1 MSVSAL
7 ALVLT
12 LLCALA
18 WSGFDLG
25 RKALV
30 AKIDPVP
37 ILVLLTVGQT
47 PLFLVWTLVDGWP
60 RLQAGYW
67 APALASVA
75 LNVVANLAF
84 IYAFK
89 LAPISLTIPLLSL
102 TPALTALLA
111 VPMLGELPTWRQG
124 AGIALVVAGAFLL
137 NLRRGDAVTL
147 PAILRAFVRERG
159 ALLMLVVAFCWAITP
174 PLDKMAFRRASVPF
188 HAFVLCFGVFL
199 ALLAVLALQRR
210 LAALSQVRRAPRTY
224 VAALLV
230 STVALG
236 LQFLAY
242 GLTLVAFVETVK
254 RGIGN
259 VLALVYGRGLFA
271 EEVGRARVGAV
282 VLMAV
287 GVGLILF

>member
-7 ALVLT
+7 ALGLT

-37 ILVLLTVGQT
+37 ILVLLTVGQS
-47 PLFLVWTLVDGWP
+47 PLFLVWALAEGWP
-60 RLQAGYW
+60 ELAPGYW
-67 APALASVA
+67 TPALASVT

-89 LAPISLTIPLLSL
+89 LAPISLMIPLLSL

-111 VPMLGELPTWRQG
+111 VPLLGELPTWRQG
-124 AGIALVVAGAFLL
+124 LGIVLVVAGAFLI
-137 NLRRGDAVTL
+137 NLRQDDRVTV
-147 PAILRAFVRERG
+147 PAMLRAFARQRG
-159 ALLMLVVAFCWAITP
+159 ALLMLVVAVCWAVTP
-174 PLDKMAFRRASVPF
+174 PLDKLAFRRASVPA
-188 HAFVLCFGVFL
+188 HAFVLCGGV
-199 ALLAVLALQRR
+199 ALVLLVVLAAQRR
-210 LAALSQVRRAPRTY
+210 LAALAQVRRAPRTY
-224 VAALLV
+224 VAAMLV

-236 LQFLAY
+236 VQFLAY
-242 GLTLVAFVETVK
+242 GVTLVAFVETVK
-254 RGIGN
+254 RGVGN
-259 VLALVYGRGLFA
+259 VMALVYGRGLFA
-271 EEVGRARVGAV
+271 EEVGRAQVGAV